1 MNEKYIQA
9 LILGSLIGGAI
20 LFDDYVKPTK
30 EKTMKKHMIIK
41 SDFKEGDLPDVKDI
55 HGIDVLQSMD
65 IIKDLD
71 LEGGSSEVL
80 DGVEEGL
87 EEALEALEDVDVQIK
102 IEINKENKEED

>member
-55 HGIDVLQSMD
+55 HGIDVLQNMD

-71 LEGGSSEVL
+71 LEGLSSEVI
-80 DGVEEGL
+80 DGL
-87 EEALEALEDVDVQIK
+87 EEALEALEDVDVEIK
-102 IEINKENKEED
+102 IEIKKED

>member
-9 LILGSLIGGAI
+9 FILGSLIGGAI

-41 SDFKEGDLPDVKDI
+41 SDFKESDLPDVKDI
-55 HGIDVLQSMD
+55 QFIDVLQNMD
-65 IIKDLD
+65 TIKGLD
-71 LEGGSSEVL
+71 LEGMSSDVL
-80 DGVEEGL
+80 DGLEEGL

-102 IEINKENKEED
+102 VEIKKENKEED

>member
-1 MNEKYIQA
+1 MNEKYVQA
-9 LILGSLIGGAI
+9 LIVGSLIGGAI
-20 LFDDYVKPTK
+20 LLDDFVKPKK
-30 EKTMKKHMIIK
+30 ENSMNKHVIIK

-55 HGIDVLQSMD
+55 HSIDVLQNMD

-71 LEGGSSEVL
+71 LEGVSSEVL
-80 DGVEEGL
+80 DDLEEGL

>member
-55 HGIDVLQSMD
+55 HTIDVLQNMD
-65 IIKDLD
+65 IIKGLD
-71 LEGGSSEVL
+71 LEGVSSEVL
-80 DGVEEGL
+80 DGLEEGL
-87 EEALEALEDVDVQIK
+87 EEALEDVDVQIK
-102 IEINKENKEED
+102 VEIKKENKEED

>member
-9 LILGSLIGGAI
+9 FILGSLIGGAI

-30 EKTMKKHMIIK
+30 EKSMKKHMIIK

-55 HGIDVLQSMD
+55 HGIDVLQNMD

-71 LEGGSSEVL
+71 LEGLSSEVI
-80 DGVEEGL
+80 DGL
-87 EEALEALEDVDVQIK
+87 EEALEALEDVDVEIK
-102 IEINKENKEED
+102 VEIKKED

>member
-55 HGIDVLQSMD
+55 HGIDVLQNMD

-71 LEGGSSEVL
+71 LEGLSSEVI
-80 DGVEEGL
+80 DVL
-87 EEALEALEDVDVQIK
+87 EEALEALETLEDVDVEIK
-102 IEINKENKEED
+102 VEIKKED

>member
-41 SDFKEGDLPDVKDI
+41 SDFKEGDLPDAKDI
-55 HGIDVLQSMD
+55 HSIDVLQNMD
-65 IIKDLD
+65 IIKGLD
-71 LEGGSSEVL
+71 LEDLNSEVL
-80 DGVEEGL
+80 DGI
-87 EEALEALEDVDVQIK
+87 EEALEAIEDVDVQIK

>member
-55 HGIDVLQSMD
+55 HSIDVLQNMD
-65 IIKDLD
+65 IIKGLD
-71 LEGGSSEVL
+71 LEGVSSEVL
-80 DGVEEGL
+80 GGL
-87 EEALEALEDVDVQIK
+87 EEALEAIEDVDVQIK
-102 IEINKENKEED
+102 LEIKKENKEED

>member
-55 HGIDVLQSMD
+55 HGIDVLQNMD
-65 IIKDLD
+65 IIKGLD
-71 LEGGSSEVL
+71 LEGVSSDAL
-80 DGVEEGL
+80 DSL
-87 EEALEALEDVDVQIK
+87 EEALEALEDVDVEIK
-102 IEINKENKEED
+102 VEIKKED